1 MRANKNERKEIEA
14 QMKAENETAIILK
27 KLQDSD
33 EVTVSGRK
41 KRKKVRLDYT
51 RLVGNIYIC
60 IGATVGLFRRAKSGR
75 IGRI

>member
-51 RLVGNIYIC
+51 RLVGNIYIF
-60 IGATVGLFRRAKSGR
+60 V
-75 IGRI
+75 